1 MKLKFLFILLPFL
14 GFSQLQENKLTE
26 KFSKEI
32 SVNYV
37 IHLPLNYKNTKEK
50 LPLIVFLHGAGERG
64 NDLSKM
70 SIHGPL
76 KYINEGNELD
86 AIILAPQCASKEIW
100 DNDVLITLIDKI
112 KIKYKVDQSRIYL
125 TGLSMGGLGTWNLAM
140 EYPELFAAIA
150 PICGPI
156 FFNFPEKV
164 SVLKDKPIWVFHGEK
179 DTVVPISHSER
190 MVKAIESSGGNPR
203 FTIYPEAGH
212 DSWTK
217 TYDNPDFWSWM
228 FSKELQ

>member
-164 SVLKDKPIWVFHGEK
+164 FVLKDKPIWVFHGEK